1 MLRARTIL
9 LLITASVLTGV
20 VLCSCSTAKNTGGT
34 RFYHSVTARFNVM
47 HNGKT
52 AYGEGVEAQTKGHKD
67 DYTSLLPMYVSA
79 DKKTAAMGKSNFE
92 TAITKAEKA
101 IKKHSIKRKPK
112 KPKGRMSDKQK
123 AYFAR
128 NEFNPYIHNAWMLLA
143 DAQFRTGDFI
153 EAAATYN
160 YIARLY
166 QTQPEISGVA
176 RARMAL
182 CYVLLDWPYDAE
194 DLLRK
199 LDRDSL
205 ASRYDKCRREIE
217 ATRAAFYIATEQ
229 YAEAIPMLR
238 ATAPRAKPKLQ
249 RARLYYLLGQLCAN
263 QNDKTGA
270 YKALAKCIHL
280 NPPYELAFNARIM
293 QTEVMA
299 AGQGK
304 AMIRKLMRMTK
315 NPNNADYLDRIYYA
329 IGNIHLASRDTMRA
343 IYAWE
348 KGIEESTQNGYAK
361 AIVLQHLGELQ
372 WERADYI
379 KATPCYTELVSLMN
393 KERKEYR
400 EVERRSKILAEI
412 EPHLS
417 AVKLQDSLQALAKL
431 PEKEYLAAID
441 RVISDLKKKEREA
454 ERKAAANGT
463 QGRTGT
469 TPQTAGTA
477 QKPAAGATGTAA
489 RRGQN
494 ATFYFYTPQT
504 VSQGKQDFQRKWG
517 QRANEDNWRF
527 SSKQGL
533 AGADG
538 GGGDLAE
545 ADSLSMGDEGTLSE
559 EEQARLDSLAND
571 PHEREY
577 YLRQIPFTDEQVE
590 ASNLLIRDGL
600 YNGGVLLQDKVEN
613 FDMAHSTL
621 QRLIRDF
628 PDFDKMDDVYYHL
641 FLLAMRRG
649 EEEQMQTYLTLM
661 CDSFPDSRLTQTIS
675 HPRFIELAQNGRHL
689 EDSLYAATYDAYKA
703 GNYDEVDRNF
713 ATDTTDFDGGAH
725 QAKFPFIH
733 AMTQLYTGHQD
744 TFFAELKQLTQK
756 YSSDEIAEMA
766 KYIVQGISDGRLLN
780 TDKWD
785 ASNIWSMRS
794 LAASADSTNVADTLV
809 AEPAKPFV
817 FVLAYP
823 TGELD
828 ENQLI
833 YEVAAY
839 NFTTFQARNFD
850 ISTAQVGVIS
860 QLRVT
865 GFKSYEEVHLYAQQL
880 YSDPHM
886 RTLLEGIRIV
896 LISEDNLRL
905 LGTRYSYEDYTEFFD
920 ENLSTL
926 PVSDELILDEPTDL
940 PTVDPEDVPAPNED
954 NEDATDGEEEDD
966 GGTSNDDDW
975 LW

>member
-725 QAKFPFIH
+725 QAKFLFIH